1 MLIKDDSF
9 TDAKTDFDKKNAT
22 NQRMLA
28 NVIRKVKKGSVS
40 VN

>member
-1 MLIKDDSF
+1 MLMKDDSF
-9 TDAKTDFDKKNAT
+9 TDAKTDVDKKNAT